1 MVTDTFIE
9 GFEPGSQGNTS
20 DDSITQYAGIWH
32 QFDEAKT
39 AAQGSIQQGDRTIS
53 CIHRSYYIDVV
64 RNLEW
69 LARQREENRFPAF
82 VLFEDAEQLA
92 KDARDISSIDFVDD
106 QVELAIW
113 VRLSIFTQFFKDTIL
128 QREMHLAVDSLRPKP
143 FQKIFISIRRME
155 AAHPD
160 HAMRFVVISKNKG
173 FLITCKLFERCAKA
187 GTRH

>member
-1 MVTDTFIE
+1 MVTNTFIE
-9 GFEPGSQGNTS
+9 GFEPGSQGNTAY
-20 DDSITQYAGIWH
+20 DSITQYTGIWH
-32 QFDEAKT
+32 QFDKAKT

-82 VLFEDAEQLA
+82 VLFENAEQFT
-92 KDARDISSIDFVDD
+92 KNARDVSSIDFVDD

-113 VRLSIFTQFFKDTIL
+113 YCLSIFTEIFKDTIL

-143 FQKIFISIRRME
+143 FQKIFISIRGME

-160 HAMRFVVISKNKG
+160 HAMRIVVISKNKN
-173 FLITCKLFERCAKA
+173 FLFTCKLIERCAKA
-187 GTRH
+187 GTRC